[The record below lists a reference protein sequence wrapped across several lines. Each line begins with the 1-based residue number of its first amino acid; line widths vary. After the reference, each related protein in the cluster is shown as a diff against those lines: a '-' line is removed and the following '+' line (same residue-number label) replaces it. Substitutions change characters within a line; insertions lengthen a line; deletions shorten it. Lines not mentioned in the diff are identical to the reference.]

1 MGPPCTHL
9 NLPSK
14 APKIY
19 ILKKNGP
26 KALCN
31 FIQDI
36 RLELQPLQVP
46 YSITKVFLV
55 GIEKAISIVISI
67 SYPSIIF
74 NGS

>member
-19 ILKKNGP
+19 IKK
-26 KALCN
+26 KMVQRLYATR
-31 FIQDI
+31 QDI